1 MRREEY
7 EVPPQRT
14 DDYDQPGDV
23 LDNGPEARPR
33 RDPDHEPES
42 GMHSGPEARP
52 RMDPDPEPLGT
63 PQAKPEDD
71 ADPYAEADPDMPYA
85 EADRD
90 TTGMPY
96 MGEHEGMTGEAQLI
110 EQDPEV
116 LQQRWR
122 DVQSAFVDNPTEAV
136 QQADGLV
143 EEVVESLTSSLH
155 ARTSRLRESW
165 RDGDTEQM
173 RQALQDYRGVLE
185 RLMTLSGTR

>member
-14 DDYDQPGDV
+14 DDYDKPGDV
-23 LDNGPEARPR
+23 LDT
-33 RDPDHEPES
+33 
-42 GMHSGPEARP
+42 GPEARP

-63 PQAKPEDD
+63 PQARPEGD
-71 ADPYAEADPDMPYA
+71 ADAPRMPYAEGDPDLPYAEADA
-85 EADRD
+85 D
-90 TTGMPY
+90 TTGVPY
-96 MGEHEGMTGEAQLI
+96 MGEHAGEAQLI

-116 LQQRWR
+116 LQRRWR

-143 EEVVESLTSSLH
+143 EEVVEALTSSLH